1 MKKILLI
8 SVVFVTLFSC
18 TKNDLLEDFSSID
31 IIKYKSYSTQITKS
45 ESNDSADE
53 LKNTGFVVN
62 ATFSNKDI
70 LYIDNDLVTYNGI
83 WNSVGTQKEWPSNSN
98 LSFLAMGN
106 NESVYNLEIAKNPSF
121 GYSISNNV
129 NSQKDLLIAYSPNLA
144 KGDNSTANLKFRN
157 ALAKISVMVKAET
170 NDPTLSLEITQ
181 IEIQGVSTEGKCI
194 VSSTLNNTAPFDWTL
209 NNERSN
215 ISLGLNTESATI
227 KGGTSTY
234 NDILSSNGHAMV
246 IPQKMTSIIIKGVW
260 KQNIDGYSTIV
271 EDFTT
276 DATSKTIHLEEN
288 KEEWLADSNYV
299 YKLNLTPNVTAISFD
314 ATVLGWQK

>member
-106 NESVYNLEIAKNPSF
+106 NESVSNLEIAKNPSF

>member
-106 NESVYNLEIAKNPSF
+106 NESVSNLEIAKNPSF

-227 KGGTSTY
+227 KGGTS
-234 NDILSSNGHAMV
+234 DRKSV
-246 IPQKMTSIIIKGVW
+246 V
-260 KQNIDGYSTIV
+260 
-271 EDFTT
+271 
-276 DATSKTIHLEEN
+276 
-288 KEEWLADSNYV
+288 
-299 YKLNLTPNVTAISFD
+299 
-314 ATVLGWQK
+314 